1 LRSLAV
7 RGNSSRSLPGSTR
20 ASEASETT
28 VLTTLAAAFPR
39 LGSRGDRM
47 AVGPDLGVEPP
58 IRLGDDRLDRNE
70 RRLASLRWLAGATL
84 AGLCGV
90 TLIGAAL
97 YLDLDSQYDFAEAPE
112 FAASTQPA
120 DSQDAGVNPSKGDR
134 LLRPVDIVSDKQT
147 FKAPTII
154 KVGDKEVVKARPF
167 TRLETTLTMTPTGFA
182 DVVPPFNPL
191 KIVNGGTEVAEAA
204 PDPGPVQDNAEVS
217 FRVEDLSPS
226 DADQTTGELTQA
238 EAEAQV
244 VETLK
249 APTEKAA
256 SQPLPPQI
264 LLMRTTRA
272 GEALRELSAYATV
285 GNVAPSTPFA
295 SIEVRMIPENVSNV
309 IKASLDDASP
319 NEKLVQMRHGES
331 FEDMLKANGASP
343 EAAQAILAAFGVKR
357 GESPVGEGQKIILL
371 PEEPAVRGESAGIGR
386 ISVYADDQLK
396 ATVAMTDDGGY
407 KQVALRTAQA
417 PRKPKPADED
427 NSSGGGMSLYQSL
440 YETALKQG
448 LPRSII
454 EVMTRVFAN
463 DVDFQRATAA
473 GDSLEAFYSDPDD
486 INPRPELL
494 RASITVR
501 DQTFKY
507 YRFQT
512 PDDNMVDFYDETG
525 RSMRKF
531 LVRKPIA
538 DGEITSPFGMRYH
551 PILHYAR
558 MHTGVDWGAPIG
570 TPIYAAGNGTIIK
583 AAYDGGYGRRVE
595 IQHANGYVTAYNHM
609 SGFGR
614 GVAEGAHILQ
624 GQTVGYVGDS
634 GLATGP
640 HLHYEVIINGNFV
653 DPMAIKLPR
662 TREFDGRMLGAFK
675 RERDRIDQLMS
686 EAPSAVA
693 MSIEKSAPTPV
704 SGTPDFQPNSTPS
717 SASAPGPHPNAERT
731 APGAKPVA
739 RNSASDQD

>member
-1 LRSLAV
+1 
-7 RGNSSRSLPGSTR
+7 
-20 ASEASETT
+20 
-28 VLTTLAAAFPR
+28 LTTLAAAFPR
-39 LGSRGDRM
+39 LGSRGDR
-47 AVGPDLGVEPP
+47 ATVGPDLGVEPP
-58 IRLGDDRLDRNE
+58 IRLGEERLDRNE
-70 RRLASLRWLAGATL
+70 RRTASLRWLAGASL

-112 FAASTQPA
+112 FAAPARPA
-120 DSQDAGVNPSKGDR
+120 DSQEAGVNPSKGDR

-154 KVGDKEVVKARPF
+154 KVGDREVVKARPF

-182 DVVPPFNPL
+182 DAVPAFNPL
-191 KIVNGGTEVAEAA
+191 KIVNGGTDVADAP
-204 PDPGPVQDNAEVS
+204 PDPGPVQDSAEVT

-226 DADQTTGELTQA
+226 DAQQTSGELTQA

-249 APTEKAA
+249 APADAQKAA
-256 SQPLPPQI
+256 AQSLPPQI
-264 LLMRTTRA
+264 LLMRTSRA

-285 GNVAPSTPFA
+285 GSISPSTPFA
-295 SIEVRMIPENVSNV
+295 SIEVRMIPENVTNV
-309 IKASLDDASP
+309 VKVNPDDASP

-331 FEDMLKANGASP
+331 FEDVLKANGASP
-343 EAAQAILAAFGVKR
+343 QAILAILVAFGVKH
-357 GESPVGEGQKIILL
+357 GESPVGEGQKILLL
-371 PEEPAVRGESAGIGR
+371 PKEPAVRGEQPGIAR

-396 ATVAMTDDGGY
+396 ATVAITDEGGY
-407 KQVALRTAQA
+407 KPVTVRTAQA
-417 PRKPKPADED
+417 PRRPKAADDEGA
-427 NSSGGGMSLYQSL
+427 GGGMSLYESL

-454 EVMTRVFAN
+454 DVMARVFAN
-463 DVDFQRATAA
+463 DVDFQRGTAP
-473 GDSLEAFYSDPDD
+473 GDSLEAFFSDPDD

-494 RASITVR
+494 CASMTVR

-512 PDDNMVDFYDETG
+512 PDDNMVDFYDENG

-538 DGEITSPFGMRYH
+538 EGDMTSPFGMRFH

-558 MHTGVDWGAPIG
+558 MHTGVDWAAPIG
-570 TPIYAAGNGTIIK
+570 TPIYAAGNGVIIK
-583 AAYDGGYGRRVE
+583 AGWDGGYGRRVE

-609 SGFGR
+609 SSFGR
-614 GVAEGAHILQ
+614 GIAEGARVVQ
-624 GQTVGYVGDS
+624 GQTVGYLGDS

-662 TREFDGRMLGAFK
+662 TREFDGRMLGTFK
-675 RERDRIDQLMS
+675 RERDRIDQLMAES
-686 EAPSAVA
+686 PSAAAMTAERPAPAPVA
-693 MSIEKSAPTPV
+693 ATAELQLNSTASPPSAPE
-704 SGTPDFQPNSTPS
+704 PN
-717 SASAPGPHPNAERT
+717 PNAART
-731 APGAKPVA
+731 SPGLKSVP
-739 RNSASDQD
+739 RSSASDQD

>member
-1 LRSLAV
+1 
-7 RGNSSRSLPGSTR
+7 
-20 ASEASETT
+20 
-28 VLTTLAAAFPR
+28 LAAAFPR
-39 LGSRGDRM
+39 LGSRGDRS

-58 IRLGDDRLDRNE
+58 IRLGEDRLDRNE
-70 RRLASLRWLAGATL
+70 RRTASLRWLAGASL

-112 FAASTQPA
+112 FAAPARPA
-120 DSQDAGVNPSKGDR
+120 DSQEGGVNPSKGDR

-154 KVGDKEVVKARPF
+154 KVGDREVVKARPF

-182 DVVPPFNPL
+182 DAVPPFNPL
-191 KIVNGGTEVAEAA
+191 KIANGGTDVAEAP
-204 PDPGPVQDNAEVS
+204 PDPGPVQDNAEVT
-217 FRVEDLSPS
+217 FRVEDLTPG
-226 DADQTTGELTQA
+226 DAEQTSGELTQA

-249 APTEKAA
+249 APADAQKAA
-256 SQPLPPQI
+256 SQSLPPQL
-264 LLMRTTRA
+264 LLMRTSRA

-285 GNVAPSTPFA
+285 GSVSPSTPFA

-309 IKASLDDASP
+309 VKASPDDASP
-319 NEKLVQMRHGES
+319 NEKLVQMRNGES
-331 FEDMLKANGASP
+331 FEDVLKANGATP
-343 EAAQAILAAFGVKR
+343 EAVQAILAAFGVKH

-371 PEEPAVRGESAGIGR
+371 PEEPAVRGEKPGIAR

-396 ATVAMTDDGGY
+396 ETVAMTDSGSY
-407 KQVALRTAQA
+407 KPVAPRTAQA
-417 PRKPKPADED
+417 PQKPRAADED
-427 NSSGGGMSLYQSL
+427 SSGGGMSLYESL

-454 EVMTRVFAN
+454 DVMTRVFAN
-463 DVDFQRATAA
+463 DVDFQRATAPS
-473 GDSLEAFYSDPDD
+473 DSVEAFFSDPDD

-494 RASITVR
+494 CASMTVR

-512 PDDNMVDFYDETG
+512 PDDNVVDFYDENG

-538 DGEITSPFGMRYH
+538 EGDMTSPFGMRYH

-558 MHTGVDWGAPIG
+558 MHTGVDWAAPIG
-570 TPIYAAGNGTIIK
+570 TPIYAAGNGVIIK
-583 AAYDGGYGRRVE
+583 AAWDGGYGRRVE

-614 GVAEGAHILQ
+614 GIVEGAHVVQ
-624 GQTVGYVGDS
+624 GQTVGYLGDT

-662 TREFDGRMLGAFK
+662 TREFDGKMLAAFK
-675 RERDRIDQLMS
+675 RERDRIDQLMG

-693 MSIEKSAPTPV
+693 MSADRPASTPV
-704 SGTPDFQPNSTPS
+704 SATAELQPNSTESPPPSPEPNPNAARTPSGLKPVPRS
-717 SASAPGPHPNAERT
+717 SASDT
-731 APGAKPVA
+731 
-739 RNSASDQD
+739 D

>member
-1 LRSLAV
+1 
-7 RGNSSRSLPGSTR
+7 
-20 ASEASETT
+20 
-28 VLTTLAAAFPR
+28 LTTLAAAFPR
-39 LGSRGDRM
+39 LGSRGDRST
-47 AVGPDLGVEPP
+47 VGPDLGVEPP
-58 IRLGDDRLDRNE
+58 IRLGEDRLDRNE
-70 RRLASLRWLAGATL
+70 RRIASLRWLAGASL

-97 YLDLDSQYDFAEAPE
+97 YLDFDSQYDFAEAPE
-112 FAASTQPA
+112 FAAPARTA
-120 DSQDAGVNPSKGDR
+120 DSQEAGVNPSKGDR

-147 FKAPTII
+147 FKAPTLI
-154 KVGDKEVVKARPF
+154 KVGDREVVKARPF

-182 DVVPPFNPL
+182 DAVPPFNPL
-191 KIVNGGTEVAEAA
+191 KITNGGTDVAEAP
-204 PDPGPVQDNAEVS
+204 PDPGPVQDNAEVT
-217 FRVEDLSPS
+217 FRVEDLTPS
-226 DADQTTGELTQA
+226 DEEQTSGELTQA

-249 APTEKAA
+249 APADAQKAA
-256 SQPLPPQI
+256 SQSLPPQM
-264 LLMRTTRA
+264 LLMRTSRA

-285 GNVAPSTPFA
+285 GSVSPSTPFA

-309 IKASLDDASP
+309 VKASPDDASP
-319 NEKLVQMRHGES
+319 NEKLVQMRNGES
-331 FEDMLKANGASP
+331 FEDVLKANGASP
-343 EAAQAILAAFGVKR
+343 EAVQAILAAFGVKR
-357 GESPVGEGQKIILL
+357 GESPVAEGQKIILL
-371 PEEPAVRGESAGIGR
+371 PEEPAVRGEKPEIAR

-396 ATVAMTDDGGY
+396 ATVAITDSGGY
-407 KQVALRTAQA
+407 KPVALRTAQS
-417 PRKPKPADED
+417 PRKPGAADEE
-427 NSSGGGMSLYQSL
+427 SSGGGMSLYESL

-454 EVMTRVFAN
+454 DVMTRVFAN
-463 DVDFQRATAA
+463 DVDFQRATTP
-473 GDSLEAFYSDPDD
+473 GDSVEAFFSDPDD

-494 RASITVR
+494 CASMTVR

-512 PDDNMVDFYDETG
+512 PDDNMVDFYDENG

-538 DGEITSPFGMRYH
+538 EGEMTSPFGMRFH

-558 MHTGVDWGAPIG
+558 MHTGVDWAAPTG
-570 TPIYAAGNGTIIK
+570 TPIYAAGNGVVIK
-583 AAYDGGYGRRVE
+583 AAWDGGYGRRVE

-614 GVAEGAHILQ
+614 GIVEGAHVVQ
-624 GQTVGYVGDS
+624 GQTVGYLGDS

-662 TREFDGRMLGAFK
+662 TREFDGKMLAAFK
-675 RERDRIDQLMS
+675 RERDRIDQLMG

-693 MSIEKSAPTPV
+693 MSAERPAPTPV
-704 SGTPDFQPNSTPS
+704 SATAEFQSSSTESPPSAPAPNPSAARTSPGLKPVPRS
-717 SASAPGPHPNAERT
+717 SASDT
-731 APGAKPVA
+731 
-739 RNSASDQD
+739 D